1 MRNESGAGEEMKN
14 LQSAML
20 KSVFKNSD
28 TGARPSQGAAMWKI
42 ESREQ
47 FDCHGNAW
55 VAAPGDRRSP

>member
-1 MRNESGAGEEMKN
+1 MKN